1 MLRQQY
7 QEKYVKSKKIKK
19 VKQEIDEVF
28 YLFEELYDEVKKQD
42 KNIQTIEDTIENT
55 KETTSISEEEIKEAE
70 HEQKSVSYLY
80 MLLGGGLGSFATIY
94 NPYIGI
100 GSIVGGMVLGGVFS
114 YIY

>member
-19 VKQEIDEVF
+19 VKKEIDEVF
-28 YLFEELYDEVKKQD
+28 YLFEDLYEEVKNQD
-42 KNIQTIEDTIENT
+42 KQIQTIEDTIEKT
-55 KETTSISEEEIKEAE
+55 KENAFATEEEIKEVE
-70 HEQKSVSYLY
+70 SQSTNLSYYY
-80 MLLGGGLGSFATIY
+80 MLVGGGLGSFATIY

-100 GSIVGGMVLGGVFS
+100 GSILGGMVLGGVIS

>member
-28 YLFEELYDEVKKQD
+28 YLFEELYEEVKNQD
-42 KNIQTIEDTIENT
+42 KKIQTIEDTIEKT
-55 KETTSISEEEIKEAE
+55 KETTNITEEEIKEADRE
-70 HEQKSVSYLY
+70 EKSVSYLY
-80 MLLGGGLGSFATIY
+80 MMLGGGLGSFATIY

>member
-19 VKQEIDEVF
+19 MKQEIDEVF
-28 YLFEELYDEVKKQD
+28 YLFEELYEEVKNQEKD
-42 KNIQTIEDTIENT
+42 IQTIQDTVEKT
-55 KETTSISEEEIKEAE
+55 KELTNNTEDEIKEAE
-70 HEQKSVSYLY
+70 TQSTNMSYYY
-80 MLLGGGLGSFATIY
+80 MLMGGGLGSFVTIY

-100 GSIVGGMVLGGVFS
+100 GSIVGGMVLGGVIS